1 LACKTIPPAA
11 VFLRIL
17 LCQPL
22 PWRPASVQHQEKW
35 DAEFWKVF
43 LDEGSSQPA
52 VNGVFAK

>member
-1 LACKTIPPAA
+1 
-11 VFLRIL
+11 
-17 LCQPL
+17 
-22 PWRPASVQHQEKW
+22 VQHQEKW